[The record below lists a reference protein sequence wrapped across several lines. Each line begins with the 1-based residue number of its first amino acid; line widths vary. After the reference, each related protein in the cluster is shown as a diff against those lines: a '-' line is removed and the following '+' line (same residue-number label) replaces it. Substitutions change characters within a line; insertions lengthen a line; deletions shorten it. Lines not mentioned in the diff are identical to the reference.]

1 MQLQRAK
8 VILLSL
14 VSTFGTTA
22 LTLGCF
28 TSGAQAAPAL
38 CKTGYVWREAFV
50 GDVVCVVPE
59 TRTQTAYDNS
69 QVSKRINPGGGQY
82 GAFSC
87 RSGYVWREASPSD
100 LVCVTPE
107 TRTQTAYDNSMA
119 VDRVAPIPKAFG
131 RVSAPPPICIT
142 AESARKRNSP
152 AAPALEAQCRDATK

>member
-1 MQLQRAK
+1 MYRLYF
-8 VILLSL
+8 IIFLSW
-14 VSTFGTTA
+14 F
-22 LTLGCF
+22 LTLLLNCSS
-28 TSGAQAAPAL
+28 SGDN
-38 CKTGYVWREAFV
+38 K
-50 GDVVCVVPE
+50 
-59 TRTQTAYDNS
+59 DNS
-69 QVSKRINPGGGQY
+69 QVSNRINPGGGQY